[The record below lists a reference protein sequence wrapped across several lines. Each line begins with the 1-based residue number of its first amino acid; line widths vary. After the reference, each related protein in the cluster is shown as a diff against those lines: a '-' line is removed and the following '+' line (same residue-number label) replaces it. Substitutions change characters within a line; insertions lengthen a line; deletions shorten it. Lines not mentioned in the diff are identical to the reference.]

1 MKIGHA
7 VFDYFFGQDC
17 CRIKIIP
24 VLIASKEP
32 CRVFSAVLV
41 QYVLSAMITKPSSL
55 LGCRV
60 LVLDAVSIELHILV
74 STSENE

>member
-7 VFDYFFGQDC
+7 VFDYFFCQDC

-32 CRVFSAVLV
+32 CRVFSAA
-41 QYVLSAMITKPSSL
+41 QCVLSAMITKPSSL